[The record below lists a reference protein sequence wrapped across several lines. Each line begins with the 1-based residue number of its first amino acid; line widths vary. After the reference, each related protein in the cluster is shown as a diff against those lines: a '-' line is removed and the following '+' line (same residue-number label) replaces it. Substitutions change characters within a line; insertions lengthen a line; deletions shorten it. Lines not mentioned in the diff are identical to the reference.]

1 MVSRTL
7 WDHIVAFYEHD
18 RKTKDTNKVFK
29 SMKFINKKKNGK
41 TMIPSSV
48 KNWIFTLKSFIYH

>member
-29 SMKFINKKKNGK
+29 SMKFINKKKK
-41 TMIPSSV
+41 MV
-48 KNWIFTLKSFIYH
+48 KP